1 MGHAIW
7 LITTASV
14 PDKDEPVESVR
25 RIDAWEVLTLTK
37 CELVNSVS
45 DGEQYGMAME
55 RNPWRE
61 IHGEKLHFI
70 QAVYVTLSL
79 SANCVIMMV
88 SPDLNCQLCKTILLM
103 IVHGSSC
110 FAALASC
117 AHVCKPIDWLKCVQC
132 SFLLLFL
139 QYQFCSLYIRKPC

>member
-1 MGHAIW
+1 MGHATW

-25 RIDAWEVLTLTK
+25 RIDAWHVLTLTK

-61 IHGEKLHFI
+61 TAFHIG
-70 QAVYVTLSL
+70 
-79 SANCVIMMV
+79 N
-88 SPDLNCQLCKTILLM
+88 
-103 IVHGSSC
+103 
-110 FAALASC
+110 
-117 AHVCKPIDWLKCVQC
+117 VCDAK
-132 SFLLLFL
+132 S
-139 QYQFCSLYIRKPC
+139 